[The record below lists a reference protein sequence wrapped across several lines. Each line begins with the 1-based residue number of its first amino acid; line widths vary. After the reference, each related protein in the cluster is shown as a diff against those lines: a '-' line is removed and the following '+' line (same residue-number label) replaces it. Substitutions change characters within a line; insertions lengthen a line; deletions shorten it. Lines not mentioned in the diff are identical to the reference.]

1 MSTDNL
7 LSVSIDSI
15 AMDTIL
21 QSITTIKSQLPFLLK
36 LSPGERQGYSRMG
49 DKSLAFV
56 EKALAYSEGN
66 PHLVPPYLKVPEFRK
81 DWELTKSLT
90 KVMQPLQSLIEAL
103 DDTLMVAGNESYGAA
118 LVFYNS
124 AKRAADNGVQGTQSI
139 VKDLKQRFPGRSV
152 AKVPPK
158 PTDEA

>member
-1 MSTDNL
+1 MSNDNL

-36 LSPGERQGYSRMG
+36 LSPSERQGYSRMG

-56 EKALAYSEGN
+56 EKALAYAEGN

-90 KVMQPLQSLIEAL
+90 KVIQPLQSLIEAL

>member
-36 LSPGERQGYSRMG
+36 LSPSERQGYSRMG

-56 EKALAYSEGN
+56 EKALSYAEGN

-103 DDTLMVAGNESYGAA
+103 DDTLMVAGNESYAA
-118 LVFYNS
+118 SLVFYNS

-152 AKVPPK
+152 SKVPPK
-158 PTDEA
+158 PTDEV